1 MANKMA
7 WSALLFG
14 MLIGGAMVMYQAQ
27 LTDAFLSPKGAGDP
41 ESNSRQRREID
52 YYDTDIDDDLE
63 MHTTAY
69 SSEASSTSTESPSSR
84 SSSSKLS
91 FDSKSPSKQASSP
104 VETAHCVA
112 PAQIDWTEKTE
123 PKYKL
128 DPEKYLIP
136 ALIWGPMNQVEG
148 LRESIAIAIHLNR
161 TLVLPPMYRHFT
173 DPDGPN
179 GVVDSKIRVDI
190 PSIRELVSVIA
201 YDALEP
207 DIIPDSVLYA
217 RTIGFSNGQSGD
229 ILVASNSR
237 LGRLNKFESATGY
250 KVLNQ
255 HPNKPRKTEDFFGVS
270 VTPKNASF
278 DNDLRLQAS
287 SSEWSQIF
295 GTDAKYSV
303 LIFPYLTAKIETTHE
318 LGRDIMSHTLRPK
331 FIHNMVDSFFQKEN
345 LPKTIVTIH
354 YRFDEEDWER
364 SCRRRRD
371 TDLAHSAR
379 GDNRAKICNLLAH
392 SSSDGLAS
400 SIASFLV
407 ELFSTNQIGD
417 EVAFYIATPPQQQ
430 QVIKDTTV
438 KTIEMVKQQLGH
450 EIPVSGKSTADS
462 MEYIGENYE
471 GCDFVHENMHELSSL
486 FEQEVCTRGQVFI
499 FAPSSSWSGAV
510 RRERHIGTEHRTQID
525 HSLLDILENYPKDE
539 TKLVEHALEERKLK

>member
-1 MANKMA
+1 MASKVVWNV
-7 WSALLFG
+7 LLFG
-14 MLIGGAMVMYQAQ
+14 ALIGAALFMYAEQVKQTFANHYE
-27 LTDAFLSPKGAGDP
+27 P
-41 ESNSRQRREID
+41 SNLRQRRDTDID
-52 YYDTDIDDDLE
+52 YYDADIDDDLE
-63 MHTTAY
+63 MHTTSYA
-69 SSEASSTSTESPSSR
+69 SESTTEAPKQK
-84 SSSSKLS
+84 SKLTY
-91 FDSKSPSKQASSP
+91 DQKEHTQM
-104 VETAHCVA
+104 EHCVA
-112 PAQIDWTEKTE
+112 PAEIDWAEHTE

-128 DPEKYLIP
+128 DPNKYLIP

-190 PSIRELVSVIA
+190 PSIRELVSVIS
-201 YDALEP
+201 YDALKP

-217 RTIGFSNGQSGD
+217 RTIGFSNGQSGSV
-229 ILVASNSR
+229 LVASNSR
-237 LGRLNKFESATGY
+237 LGRLNKFEDSTGY
-250 KVLNQ
+250 KILND
-255 HPNKPRKTEDFFGVS
+255 HTKNPTKTGDFFNVS
-270 VTPKNASF
+270 ITPKDASF
-278 DNDLRLQAS
+278 DTDVRLQAS
-287 SSEWSQIF
+287 STQWTEIF

-331 FIHNMVDSFFQKEN
+331 FIHNMVDSFFQQQK

-371 TDLAHSAR
+371 TSTPEHTNR

-392 SSSDGLAS
+392 SSSDGLAR

-407 ELFSTNQIGD
+407 ELFSNNQIGN

-430 QVIKDTTV
+430 QVIKETTI
-438 KTIEMVKQQLGH
+438 KTIEMVKSQLGDG
-450 EIPVSGKSTADS
+450 IAVSGKSTADS
-462 MEYIGENYE
+462 MEYISDNYH
-471 GCDFVHENMHELSSL
+471 GCDFVHDNMHELSSL
-486 FEQEVCTRGQVFI
+486 FEQEVCSRGQVFI

-510 RRERHIGTEHRTQID
+510 RRERHIGTDHRNQID

-539 TKLVEHALEERKLK
+539 TKLVEQALEQRKLK

>member
-14 MLIGGAMVMYQAQ
+14 MLIGGAMVMYQEQ
-27 LTDAFLSPKGAGDP
+27 LRDAFLNNNAADLD
-41 ESNSRQRREID
+41 NSRQRREID

-69 SSEASSTSTESPSSR
+69 STEASSTTTESPNSSG
-84 SSSSKLS
+84 KLA
-91 FDSKSPSKQASSP
+91 FDRKSPSKQASSSSP
-104 VETAHCVA
+104 IESTHCVA

-128 DPEKYLIP
+128 NPEKYLIP

-179 GVVDSKIRVDI
+179 GIVDSKIRVDI

-207 DIIPDSVLYA
+207 DLTPDSVLYA

-250 KVLNQ
+250 KVLND
-255 HPNKPRKTEDFFGVS
+255 HTKNPRKTEDFFNVS

-278 DNDLRLQAS
+278 DNDLRLMAS
-287 SSEWSQIF
+287 SHDEWTQIF

-331 FIHNMVDSFFQKEN
+331 FIHNMVDSFFQQES

-371 TDLAHSAR
+371 TDPSGAHATR

-430 QVIKDTTV
+430 QVIKDTTA

-450 EIPVSGKSTADS
+450 SIPVSGKSTADS
-462 MEYIGENYE
+462 MDYIGANYE

-486 FEQEVCTRGQVFI
+486 FEQEVCSRGQVFI

-510 RRERHIGTEHRTQID
+510 RRERHIGTDHRTQID

-539 TKLVEHALEERKLK
+539 TKLVKHALEERKLK